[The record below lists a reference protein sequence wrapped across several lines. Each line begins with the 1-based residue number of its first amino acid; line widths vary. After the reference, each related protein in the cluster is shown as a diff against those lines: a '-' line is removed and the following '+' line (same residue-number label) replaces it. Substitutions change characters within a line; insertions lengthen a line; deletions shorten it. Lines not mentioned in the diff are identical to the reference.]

1 MNDQRSPKG
10 NDGPQDFAQ
19 EFYWKMREAITGRL
33 SRDAKRIAEK
43 EQKANSRPFEKGR
56 DFVKGGDAID
66 GLMKAFRWEGQLAE
80 ADLFNKWAAIVGD
93 TNAASSQPETLTNGT
108 LTIRCKS
115 TAWATQLRLM
125 QAQILEKIHEAYPDV
140 EITALKML
148 GPDAPSW
155 KKGLRSVPGRG
166 PRDTYG

>member
-1 MNDQRSPKG
+1 VSNKDVTNNPE
-10 NDGPQDFAQ
+10 PQKDFAQ

-43 EQKANSRPFEKGR
+43 EQRATSRPFEKGR
-56 DFVKGGDAID
+56 DFVKGGDVID
-66 GLMKAFRWEGQLAE
+66 GLMKAFRWESQLAE
-80 ADLFNKWAAIVGD
+80 ADLFNKWAEIVGD

-125 QAQILEKIHEAYPDV
+125 QAQILEKINAAYPDV

-155 KKGLRSVPGRG
+155 KKGPRSVPGRG